1 MATEMSKTTTPSQNF
16 ATDTKQN
23 SRKKG
28 LSRKAQKN
36 IAFYIFISPWL
47 LGFIFLI
54 LLPLLGGLVLSFT
67 NYDGLNWVPFGDTSL
82 NTIKFTGM
90 RNYTRIFAD
99 EDAMYSLRRVLIWT
113 ALNTPIWLIISF
125 SLAYLLNQKIKGRSF
140 FRTVFYL
147 PSVVPI
153 VAISV
158 VAIQLFHNVYGL
170 INQFVGLFI
179 PGFIV
184 NWLTEFALPSV
195 TSMAVWTGIGGGMI
209 IFLAGLQAIPDVYEE
224 AAVVDG
230 ATKFQRFRLITIP
243 LMTPLIF
250 YQLILSLVV
259 ALQYYALPLL
269 MSQSAGSTAGLL
281 SSTPQRDVY
290 LYMIHALR
298 QAFTYQR
305 YGYSLALT
313 WFLVIII
320 IVATFVLFRTSS
332 LWVYYEN
339 E

>member
-1 MATEMSKTTTPSQNF
+1 MAIEMSETTTPEESIKREANQRP
-16 ATDTKQN
+16 
-23 SRKKG
+23 RKKG
-28 LSRKAQKN
+28 LSRQAQKN

-54 LLPLLGGLVLSFT
+54 LLPLFGGLILSFT
-67 NYDGLNWVPFGDTSL
+67 NYDGLNWVPFGDASL
-82 NTIKFTGM
+82 NTIKFTGIK
-90 RNYTRIFAD
+90 NYTRILSD
-99 EDAMYSLRRVLIWT
+99 DDAMYSLGRVFVWT
-113 ALNTPIWLIISF
+113 LLNTPIWLVVSF
-125 SLAYLLNQKIKGRSF
+125 SLAYLLHQKIKGRAF
-140 FRTVFYL
+140 FRTIFYL

-153 VAISV
+153 VAIGVIS
-158 VAIQLFHNVYGL
+158 IQLFHNLYGF
-170 INQFVGLFI
+170 INQFMQVFI
-179 PGFIV
+179 PDFTV
-184 NWLTEFALPSV
+184 NWLTEYALPSV

-269 MSQSAGSTAGLL
+269 MSQSTGSTAGLL
-281 SSTPQRDVY
+281 STTPQRDIY

-313 WFLVIII
+313 WFLVLIII
-320 IVATFVLFRTSS
+320 GITFLLFRTSS
-332 LWVYYEN
+332 SWVYYEN
-339 E
+339 D

>member
-1 MATEMSKTTTPSQNF
+1 MSRQR
-16 ATDTKQN
+16 Q
-23 SRKKG
+23 R
-28 LSRKAQKN
+28 N

-47 LGFIFLI
+47 FGFVFLI
-54 LLPLLGGLVLSFT
+54 LLPLFGGLILSFT
-67 NYDGLNWVPFGDTSL
+67 NYDGLNWVPFGDSAM
-82 NTIKFTGM
+82 NTIKFTGS
-90 RNYTRIFAD
+90 RNYVRIF
-99 EDAMYSLRRVLIWT
+99 EDADATYSLQRVFVWT
-113 ALNTPIWLIISF
+113 ALNTPIWLVVSF
-125 SLAYLLNQKIKGRSF
+125 CLAYLLHQKIRGKAF
-140 FRTVFYL
+140 FRTIFYL
-147 PSVVPI
+147 PSVVP
-153 VAISV
+153 V
-158 VAIQLFHNVYGL
+158 VAIGVISVQMFHGLYGF
-170 INQFVGLFI
+170 INQFMQTII
-179 PGFIV
+179 PGFSV
-184 NWLTEFALPSV
+184 NWLTEYALPSV

-230 ATKFQRFRLITIP
+230 ANKWQRFRMITIP

-269 MSQSAGSTAGLL
+269 MAPNTASTAGLL
-281 SSTPQRDVY
+281 SSTPQRDIY

-298 QAFTYQR
+298 QAFTFQR

-313 WFLVIII
+313 WFLVAIIM
-320 IVATFVLFRTSS
+320 VFTFILFRTSS